1 MNIILYLSNN
11 IYNMILNQHKLKFI
25 ILATTLFLYRTFNYY
40 NSDDAIHANHTM
52 HDELSELLNSNN
64 AFNILQ

>member
-1 MNIILYLSNN
+1 
-11 IYNMILNQHKLKFI
+11 MILNQHKLKFI
-25 ILATTLFLYRTFNYY
+25 IIATTLFLYRTFNYY
-40 NSDDAIHANHTM
+40 DSDDAIHANHIM

>member
-1 MNIILYLSNN
+1 
-11 IYNMILNQHKLKFI
+11 MILNQHKFKFI

-64 AFNILQ
+64 AFNIL